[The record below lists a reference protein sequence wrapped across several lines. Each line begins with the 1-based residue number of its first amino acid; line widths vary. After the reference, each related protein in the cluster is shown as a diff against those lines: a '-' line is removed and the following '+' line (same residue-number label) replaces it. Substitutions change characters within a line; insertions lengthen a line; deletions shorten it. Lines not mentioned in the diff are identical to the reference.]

1 MDQQYIVHDE
11 HRRERVDDV
20 GVRVGYWLRG
30 SHPRGSDGQGGS
42 LVIGERD
49 RIVAECEHRISSKRG
64 IRLRGVK
71 NATAL
76 GDGAGGYIGVAE
88 GSVGQYGHRAS
99 SRVSKSQ
106 TAGK

>member
-1 MDQQYIVHDE
+1 MDQQHIVHDE
-11 HRRERVDDV
+11 HRGKRVDV
-20 GVRVGYWLRG
+20 GVRPGYWPRG
-30 SHPRGSDGQGGS
+30 SHPRGSGGQGGS
-42 LVIGERD
+42 PVIGERD
-49 RIVAECEHRISSKRG
+49 RIVVECEHRISSKRG

-76 GDGAGGYIGVAE
+76 GDGVGGHIGVAE

-99 SRVSKSQ
+99 SRVRKSQ